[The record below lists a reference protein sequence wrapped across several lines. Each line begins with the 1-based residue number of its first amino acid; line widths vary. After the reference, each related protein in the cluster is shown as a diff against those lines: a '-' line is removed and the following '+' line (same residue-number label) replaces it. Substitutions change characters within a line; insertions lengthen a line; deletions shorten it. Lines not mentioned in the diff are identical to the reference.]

1 VTDNLA
7 VTVAIQEIVS
17 FEGKVPVTVV
27 AWVPVSGS
35 FAVPVISGTSAVP
48 SVTDILPLPVTM
60 EVIAVGMVV
69 VYDAVFGVVVTL
81 VVTVLVVVCGKA
93 TVVFVNVSLVFIEV
107 SDTMTVGVVVKIE
120 DLVVDFADEE
130 TVSSEGE
137 VPATVVAWVP
147 ASGSFAV
154 PVISGTSAVR
164 SVTVILPLPVTV
176 EVIAVGV
183 VVAYD
188 AVLGVAVIIL
198 VAIVPVVVCSKVAV
212 VFVNVSLVFIEVSD
226 TLTVGV
232 VVKIEDVVVVFVD
245 DDDVGILVVP
255 TVVPASANK

>member
-120 DLVVDFADEE
+120 DLVVDFAD
-130 TVSSEGE
+130 
-137 VPATVVAWVP
+137 
-147 ASGSFAV
+147 
-154 PVISGTSAVR
+154 
-164 SVTVILPLPVTV
+164 
-176 EVIAVGV
+176 
-183 VVAYD
+183 
-188 AVLGVAVIIL
+188 
-198 VAIVPVVVCSKVAV
+198 
-212 VFVNVSLVFIEVSD
+212 
-226 TLTVGV
+226 
-232 VVKIEDVVVVFVD
+232 D